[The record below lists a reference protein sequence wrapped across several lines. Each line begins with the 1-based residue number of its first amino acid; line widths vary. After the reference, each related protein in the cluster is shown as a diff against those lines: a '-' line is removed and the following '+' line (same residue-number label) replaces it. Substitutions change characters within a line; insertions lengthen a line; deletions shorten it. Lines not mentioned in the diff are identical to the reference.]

1 MTEWSHIVKQH
12 GPMVWRTVCRL
23 LRHDAD
29 AADCFQRTFVSALE
43 LSRSDV
49 ILNWAAFLRRVATA
63 RAIECL
69 RQRRRAAERLTTL
82 PEHGSA
88 DNRAVQPIELAEAN
102 ELAQHLRDALADLDD
117 QPAQV
122 FCLACLEGFSYQEIA
137 EQIGVTA
144 NHVGVLLNR
153 ARTSLRQRLRAYGPA
168 PAAENIGKEV
178 KP

>member
-1 MTEWSHIVKQH
+1 MTDWSHIVTLH
-12 GPMVWRTVCRL
+12 GPMVWRTVYRL
-23 LRHDAD
+23 VRHDAD
-29 AADCFQRTFVSALE
+29 AADCFQRAFVSALE

-49 ILNWAAFLRRVATA
+49 ILNWAAFLKRVATA

-82 PEHGSA
+82 PDHGSA
-88 DNRAVQPIELAEAN
+88 DSRAVQPIELAEAS
-102 ELAQHLRDALADLDD
+102 ELGEHLRAALAELDD
-117 QPAQV
+117 LPAQV

-137 EQIGVTA
+137 EHLGVTV

-153 ARTSLRQRLRAYGPA
+153 ARASLRQRLRAYGPA
-168 PAAENIGKEV
+168 PAAENFGKEI